1 MLRSEITGQR
11 RRAPPRREQ
20 ERKESEDSE
29 LWLDARE
36 CMRAFDEMLQHAFD
50 EMLQHEADVRRGSGV
65 RRVTNGIDVE
75 ATVSQPASVPTDLAP
90 IVATAQAAP
99 R

>member
-50 EMLQHEADVRRGSGV
+50 EMLQHEADVRRALASG
-65 RRVTNGIDVE
+65 
-75 ATVSQPASVPTDLAP
+75 A
-90 IVATAQAAP
+90 
-99 R
+99 